1 MVRQLL
7 ALLAAVELL
16 AARQAGVWVLREH
29 KALQVETPAVE
40 TSTPVPA
47 VAVALA
53 VPALTSSAQ
62 VVWVTAAPV
71 V

>member
-1 MVRQLL
+1 MVPQLL
-7 ALLAAVELL
+7 AHLEAGALSAT
-16 AARQAGVWVLREH
+16 RQAGVWVPREH
-29 KALQVETPAVE
+29 KDLQVETPAVE